1 MTVLEVM
8 ERCNYLQTPKKIMA
22 YVQDALDE
30 IQTKSGDMTS
40 REFLDVEEDVRY
52 YSLPTTM
59 INLEGV
65 FGKNGTEWIRIP
77 RLQRSDIREDSG
89 ESTATSD
96 DSIIIV

>member
-1 MTVLEVM
+1 
-8 ERCNYLQTPKKIMA
+8 MA
-22 YVQDALDE
+22 LIQDALDE